1 MSALGPLWTG
11 CCSVQHIW
19 PGSTSEALGF
29 LMAEP
34 RGLLGPSHKNQASAD
49 ALADTRAPRRP
60 RQSRP
65 LSASEPVSEPKDE
78 GQEAAPNATWNEHV
92 K

>member
-1 MSALGPLWTG
+1 MDWLLFCSAYLAWFHLR
-11 CCSVQHIW
+11 S
-19 PGSTSEALGF
+19 PGIPHGRTKRSPGA
-29 LMAEP
+29 
-34 RGLLGPSHKNQASAD
+34 SHKNQASAD

-60 RQSRP
+60 RQSRL